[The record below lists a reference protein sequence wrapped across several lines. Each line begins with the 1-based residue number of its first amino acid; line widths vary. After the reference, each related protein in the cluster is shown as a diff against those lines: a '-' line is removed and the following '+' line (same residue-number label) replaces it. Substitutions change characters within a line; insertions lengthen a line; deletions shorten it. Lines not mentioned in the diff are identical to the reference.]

1 MLAVM
6 KFWIWLKR
14 LMTDFKVMEKCHI
27 DGMAEIEEI
36 CFNSGFGK
44 QTFLREMENKIAHYI
59 VAETDGKVSGYG
71 GIWNICG
78 EADIIDIA
86 THPDFRKQGIAD
98 GILKRLIRFC
108 MDNGCTKINL
118 EVRESNI
125 VAQKLYEKNGF
136 IICGERKKYYDGK
149 ETAIL
154 MNLNL

>member
-1 MLAVM
+1 
-6 KFWIWLKR
+6 
-14 LMTDFKVMEKCHI
+14 MTDFKVMEKCHI
-27 DGMAEIEEI
+27 DGMAEIEKI

-44 QTFLREMENKIAHYI
+44 QTFLRETENRIAHYI

-98 GILKRLIRFC
+98 GILKRLIWFC
-108 MDNGCTKINL
+108 RDNGCTKINL

-149 ETAIL
+149 ETALL